1 MYAKFGKQF
10 PTGTV
15 LFREGDRGEEM
26 FILQAGK
33 VKISKKIR
41 GVEKT
46 LATLEKGEFFGEM
59 AILNDKPRSASAE
72 TIEDCEMLVID
83 RKTFEVLLRSN
94 VEIAIRFIKRLADR
108 LRETNDQ
115 MEALMIR
122 DNTSRLVSLLAKQ
135 VKEKKG
141 AVSISIDELAGL
153 AGIDCVVLENIGNL
167 ICTADYDTGAARNVM
182 ILSVPEGDDKPEKY
196 PVLFEKSSAMVL
208 NKSDLLPYV
217 DFDVERAKRFA
228 TALNKDLP
236 IFLTSCKTGEGLEG
250 WYSWLRDARN
260 AKKN

>member
-1 MYAKFGKQF
+1 MFAKFGKRF
-10 PTGTV
+10 PAGAV

-26 FILQAGK
+26 YILQSGK

-46 LATLEKGEFFGEM
+46 LATLDKGEFFGEM

-83 RKTFEVLLRSN
+83 RKTFETLLRSN

-141 AVSISIDELAGL
+141 SVSISIDELAGL
-153 AGIDCVVLENIGNL
+153 AGIESSQ
-167 ICTADYDTGAARNVM
+167 ARM
-182 ILSVPEGDDKPEKY
+182 ILEKLASVRILTLGADDHVSIANQEQVDRLLRY
-196 PVLFEKSSAMVL
+196 LEMREIFGEMV
-208 NKSDLLPYV
+208 
-217 DFDVERAKRFA
+217 
-228 TALNKDLP
+228 
-236 IFLTSCKTGEGLEG
+236 
-250 WYSWLRDARN
+250 
-260 AKKN
+260 

>member
-1 MYAKFGKQF
+1 MAEAQSPMFAKFGKRF
-10 PTGTV
+10 PTNTV

-26 FILQAGK
+26 FIIQSGK

-72 TIEDCEMLVID
+72 TIEDCDMLVID
-83 RKTFEVLLRSN
+83 RKTFETLLRSN

-122 DNTSRLVSLLAKQ
+122 DNTSRLVNILAKL
-135 VKEKKG
+135 VREKKG
-141 AVSISIDELAGL
+141 AISISIEELAGM
-153 AGIDCVVLENIGNL
+153 AGIESEQAKLILEKLSSVRILTLG
-167 ICTADYDTGAARNVM
+167 ADDHVSIANQEQVDRLLRYLEMREIFG
-182 ILSVPEGDDKPEKY
+182 E
-196 PVLFEKSSAMVL
+196 MV
-208 NKSDLLPYV
+208 
-217 DFDVERAKRFA
+217 
-228 TALNKDLP
+228 
-236 IFLTSCKTGEGLEG
+236 
-250 WYSWLRDARN
+250 
-260 AKKN
+260 

>member
-1 MYAKFGKQF
+1 MAEAQSPMFAKFGKRF
-10 PTGTV
+10 PLGTV

-26 FILQAGK
+26 FILQSGK

-72 TIEDCEMLVID
+72 TIEDSDMLVID
-83 RKTFEVLLRSN
+83 RKTFETLLRSN

-122 DNTSRLVSLLAKQ
+122 DNTSRLVNILAKL
-135 VKEKKG
+135 VREKKG
-141 AVSISIDELAGL
+141 AVAVSIEELAGM
-153 AGIDCVVLENIGNL
+153 AGIEGEQAKLILEKLASVRIL
-167 ICTADYDTGAARNVM
+167 TLSADDRVSIENQEQVDRLLRYLEMREIFG
-182 ILSVPEGDDKPEKY
+182 E
-196 PVLFEKSSAMVL
+196 MV
-208 NKSDLLPYV
+208 
-217 DFDVERAKRFA
+217 
-228 TALNKDLP
+228 
-236 IFLTSCKTGEGLEG
+236 
-250 WYSWLRDARN
+250 
-260 AKKN
+260 

>member
-1 MYAKFGKQF
+1 MAEAQSPMFAKFGKRF
-10 PTGTV
+10 PAGTV

-26 FILQAGK
+26 FILQSGK

-72 TIEDCEMLVID
+72 TIEDSDMLVID
-83 RKTFEVLLRSN
+83 RKTFETLLRSN

-153 AGIDCVVLENIGNL
+153 AGIEGSQ
-167 ICTADYDTGAARNVM
+167 AKM
-182 ILSVPEGDDKPEKY
+182 ILEKLASVRILTLSADDHVSIANQEQVDRLLRY
-196 PVLFEKSSAMVL
+196 LEMREIFGEMV
-208 NKSDLLPYV
+208 
-217 DFDVERAKRFA
+217 
-228 TALNKDLP
+228 
-236 IFLTSCKTGEGLEG
+236 
-250 WYSWLRDARN
+250 
-260 AKKN
+260 

>member
-1 MYAKFGKQF
+1 MAEGQSPMFAKFGKRF

-26 FILQAGK
+26 YILQSGK

-72 TIEDCEMLVID
+72 TIEDCDMLVID
-83 RKTFEVLLRSN
+83 RKTFETLLRSN

-108 LRETNDQ
+108 LREANDQ

-122 DNTSRLVSLLAKQ
+122 DNTSRLVSILAKQ

-153 AGIDCVVLENIGNL
+153 AGIESSQ
-167 ICTADYDTGAARNVM
+167 AKM
-182 ILSVPEGDDKPEKY
+182 ILEKLASVRILTLGADDHVSIANQEQVDRLIRY
-196 PVLFEKSSAMVL
+196 LEMREIFGEMV
-208 NKSDLLPYV
+208 
-217 DFDVERAKRFA
+217 
-228 TALNKDLP
+228 
-236 IFLTSCKTGEGLEG
+236 
-250 WYSWLRDARN
+250 
-260 AKKN
+260 

>member
-1 MYAKFGKQF
+1 MAEAQSPMFAKFGKRF
-10 PTGTV
+10 PTGTI

-26 FILQAGK
+26 FILQSGK

-59 AILNDKPRSASAE
+59 AILNDKPRSATAE

-83 RKTFEVLLRSN
+83 RKTFETLLRSN

-135 VKEKKG
+135 VKEKRG

-153 AGIDCVVLENIGNL
+153 AGIEGSQ
-167 ICTADYDTGAARNVM
+167 AKM
-182 ILSVPEGDDKPEKY
+182 ILEKLSSVRILTLGADDHVSIANQEQVDRLLRY
-196 PVLFEKSSAMVL
+196 LEMREIFGEMV
-208 NKSDLLPYV
+208 
-217 DFDVERAKRFA
+217 
-228 TALNKDLP
+228 
-236 IFLTSCKTGEGLEG
+236 
-250 WYSWLRDARN
+250 
-260 AKKN
+260 

>member
-1 MYAKFGKQF
+1 MAEAQSPMYAKFGKRF

-26 FILQAGK
+26 FILQSGK

-72 TIEDCEMLVID
+72 TIEDCDMLVID
-83 RKTFEVLLRSN
+83 RKTFETLLRSN

-122 DNTSRLVSLLAKQ
+122 DNTSRLVNILAKL
-135 VKEKKG
+135 VREKKG
-141 AVSISIDELAGL
+141 AVAVSIEELAGM
-153 AGIDCVVLENIGNL
+153 AGIEGEQAKLILEKLASVRIL
-167 ICTADYDTGAARNVM
+167 TLSADDRVSIENQEQVDRLLRYLEMREIFG
-182 ILSVPEGDDKPEKY
+182 E
-196 PVLFEKSSAMVL
+196 MV
-208 NKSDLLPYV
+208 
-217 DFDVERAKRFA
+217 
-228 TALNKDLP
+228 
-236 IFLTSCKTGEGLEG
+236 
-250 WYSWLRDARN
+250 
-260 AKKN
+260 

>member
-1 MYAKFGKQF
+1 MAEAQSPMYAKFGKRF
-10 PTGTV
+10 STGTV

-26 FILQAGK
+26 FILQSGK

-72 TIEDCEMLVID
+72 TIEDSDMLVID
-83 RKTFEVLLRSN
+83 RKTFETLLRSN

-153 AGIDCVVLENIGNL
+153 AGIEGGQ
-167 ICTADYDTGAARNVM
+167 AKM
-182 ILSVPEGDDKPEKY
+182 ILEKLASVRILTLGADERVSIANQEQVDRLLRYLEMREIFGE
-196 PVLFEKSSAMVL
+196 MV
-208 NKSDLLPYV
+208 
-217 DFDVERAKRFA
+217 
-228 TALNKDLP
+228 
-236 IFLTSCKTGEGLEG
+236 
-250 WYSWLRDARN
+250 
-260 AKKN
+260 